1 MRIVTMVFGITFLF
15 MSVLP
20 VTQAYADGD
29 KHMKNPCQKKEYK
42 EYREKHMQKK
52 KLKMRMMKLMD
63 EAMGMWLEAVQ
74 LVKESAGDSGIKKKA
89 AALEKRMR
97 ANINE
102 HKALHKKMHGMHKKH
117 EEHEKGEKM
126 HKGHSNPCG

>member
-1 MRIVTMVFGITFLF
+1 MRIVTMIFGITFLF

-20 VTQAYADGD
+20 VTQAYASRD
-29 KHMKNPCQKKEYK
+29 KYMKNPCEKKEYK
-42 EYREKHMQKK
+42 EYREKHKQKK
-52 KLKMRMMKLMD
+52 KVKEKMMHLMD

-74 LVKESAGDSGIKKKA
+74 LVKESASDSGIKKKA
-89 AALEKRMR
+89 GALEKRMR

-102 HKALHKKMHGMHKKH
+102 HKALHKKMHDMSKKH